1 LSCFEYVFT
10 LFPHA
15 AESGELGPAADGG
28 WDGEG
33 ATGEV
38 GEVWGGLGRQ
48 FWTRGGDGN
57 CRTAQSSSRVLYY
70 GLSWKRPPCTVQ
82 LPPKVEKSVP
92 IAQV

>member
-1 LSCFEYVFT
+1 MRVRRENKVQSLCVHAGRVCNLFRVRPACPGASKRGPCAGLGKPPILSCFEYVFT

-38 GEVWGGLGRQ
+38 GEVWGGLGR
-48 FWTRGGDGN
+48 
-57 CRTAQSSSRVLYY
+57 
-70 GLSWKRPPCTVQ
+70 
-82 LPPKVEKSVP
+82 
-92 IAQV
+92 